1 MQDKT
6 KREYTSVNHILK
18 YIGVFGSVEAL
29 KILANVS
36 RGKITAFFLGPV
48 GVGLLAIYQNIQD
61 VIQSCTNYGLEIAS
75 IQQLS
80 EIDTDTKTDEA
91 AVMAKVIR
99 TWSMAV
105 AFLSAMICVVVSLLF
120 GVLFFADGESHH
132 EIILLT
138 PAAFLAPITAGEC
151 AILKGL
157 HKLKRVAT
165 VELLGAVGSVLCSL
179 IAYGTLG
186 VSGILLAINLCI
198 AIDAI
203 VHLLFCT
210 RIMPYRIDF
219 LSKYVW
225 VRGIPLLKF
234 GIPYAVTAIM
244 GAVTVTILYKLIS
257 STSEVGFY
265 KSAYALIVY
274 YTGVII
280 SSNATDYF
288 PRLTS
293 VCHDVKLKNDV
304 VNRQIHVSLTVTAPL
319 VMAFMLVVPVVIVM
333 LYTPE
338 FMPMAAICIMGGL
351 FQLFRSVSQPLEYV
365 SLAHGHSWLYLILE
379 GVYNLILVVA
389 VYFLHRVSGLSGIGM
404 ALSIVGV
411 ANVVILSFVVRLV
424 YNIHIT
430 WDNWISII
438 GASVMT
444 LVVMYVCTKDYS
456 FLTVVTGVVLTMMV
470 AIYSYLTLRGELKRG
485 K

>member
-6 KREYTSVNHILK
+6 KKEYTSVNHILK

-36 RGKITAFFLGPV
+36 RGKITAFFLGPL

-80 EIDTDTKTDEA
+80 EIDTDIKTDEA

-105 AFLSAMICVVVSLLF
+105 AFLSALICVVVSLLF
-120 GVLFFADGESHH
+120 GVLFFTDGESHH

-165 VELLGAVGSVLCSL
+165 VELLGAIGTVICAFLVYGS
-179 IAYGTLG
+179 LG
-186 VSGILLAINLCI
+186 VSGILLAMDLFV
-198 AIDAI
+198 AVEAS
-203 VHLLFCT
+203 VHLYFCT
-210 RIMPYRIDF
+210 RILPYRLGFFSVD
-219 LSKYVW
+219 VW
-225 VRGIPLLKF
+225 KRGISLLKF
-234 GIPYAVTAIM
+234 GIPYAVS
-244 GAVTVTILYKLIS
+244 AVTGAITTAVIYNIIS
-257 STSEVGFY
+257 STHDVGIY
-265 KSAYALIVY
+265 KTGYALMIY
-274 YTGVII
+274 YLGVVF

-293 VCHDVKLKNDV
+293 ACHDMSLKNEI
-304 VNRQIHVSLTVTAPL
+304 VNRQIQVSLTITTPL
-319 VMAFMLVVPVVIVM
+319 VMAFLLAQPIIIPV
-333 LYTPE
+333 LYTCE
-338 FMPMAAICIMGGL
+338 FMPIATICVMAGL
-351 FQLFRSVSQPLEYV
+351 FQLHRSVTLPLEYV
-365 SLAHGHSWLYLILE
+365 SLAHGRSVVFFFLESCYKVILI
-379 GVYNLILVVA
+379 VST
-389 VYFLHRVSGLSGIGM
+389 YFLYDVFGLLGVGLAMSV
-404 ALSIVGV
+404 VGV
-411 ANVVILSFVVRLV
+411 ANTIILSVTNRVLFHVTLTHGNWMSIGLASILISVIMVLC
-424 YNIHIT
+424 HIGLSPLT
-430 WDNWISII
+430 LGI
-438 GASVMT
+438 GVSLT
-444 LVVMYVCTKDYS
+444 L
-456 FLTVVTGVVLTMMV
+456 LTV
-470 AIYSYLTLRGELKRG
+470 IYSYGTLRREIRKE